1 MGLKKGR
8 TEAATSVL
16 LGFGGFLGF
25 GDRSR
30 RVGGGGLYKG
40 PRLPLNGSRRVL
52 SQRFWVGFRVF
63 VFPPQA
69 LGWAWGSRP
78 CWALG
83 VVGKSG
89 LLETSAVVTGSLGF
103 RVLFSV

>member
-1 MGLKKGR
+1 MAVGLKKGR

-16 LGFGGFLGF
+16 LGFGG
-25 GDRSR
+25 
-30 RVGGGGLYKG
+30 GGLYKG
-40 PRLPLNGSRRVL
+40 PGLPLNGSRRVL